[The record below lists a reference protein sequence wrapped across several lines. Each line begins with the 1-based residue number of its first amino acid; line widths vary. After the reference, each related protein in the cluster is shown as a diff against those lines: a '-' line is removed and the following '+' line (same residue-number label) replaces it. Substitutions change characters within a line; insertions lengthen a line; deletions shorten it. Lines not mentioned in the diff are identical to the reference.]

1 MSLVFYYAPMSTAVT
16 VSWALE
22 ELGIPYEKVEIDLKA
37 RDQDKRGYRA
47 LNPNGKVPLLVHDG
61 VPIFESA
68 AIMMHLGET
77 FGVER
82 DLFPPPGLER
92 AGAFKWLVWT
102 NVSLGG
108 AVARF
113 LHNTSAQVPEERRSA
128 KEGEV
133 ARADVETHLGILEA
147 ELADKRFLVG
157 GTFTSRASSAS
168 SPSLASRR
176 SGGRTFTRGWSAA
189 RRARHTPGRVPP
201 DHVRSTD

>member
-16 VSWALE
+16 VHWALE
-22 ELGIPYEKVEIDLKA
+22 ELGIPYDRVDLDLAAGDA
-37 RDQDKRGYRA
+37 RKPGFLA

-68 AIMMHLGET
+68 AIILHLGET

-92 AGAFKWLVWT
+92 AEALKWVVWA

-113 LHNTSAQVPEERRSA
+113 FANTAEQIPADQRNA
-128 KEGEV
+128 KAGEIARGEV
-133 ARADVETHLGILEA
+133 EKHLGILDA
-147 ELADKRFLVG
+147 DLAGKTYLVG
-157 GTFTSRASSAS
+157 ETFSLVDLHLASYVGWLGMVGFSLDRWRNISRWLRRATERSSHSRAA
-168 SPSLASRR
+168 
-176 SGGRTFTRGWSAA
+176 
-189 RRARHTPGRVPP
+189 
-201 DHVRSTD
+201 

>member
-157 GTFTSRASSAS
+157 GTFSLADLHLASFVRFITIVGFATERWPNLHAWLERCTSRPAHTR
-168 SPSLASRR
+168 SR
-176 SGGRTFTRGWSAA
+176 AA
-189 RRARHTPGRVPP
+189 
-201 DHVRSTD
+201 